1 MGYKILHDGTFVK
14 CDGGAEHLYGAVL
27 QRLEDLLK
35 LISDEA
41 ELEVDYD
48 SVGNKWIAM
57 EYFPEKECA
66 IELADT
72 VGNSIVAFS
81 GVPHDIMVDT
91 LNKSDVW
98 FVG

>member
-1 MGYKILHDGTFVK
+1 MGYEFSHNGTFVE
-14 CDGGAEHLYGAVL
+14 CNRGAEHLYGAVL
-27 QRLEDLLK
+27 QRLEDLLG

-48 SVGNKWIAM
+48 SVGDKWIAM
-57 EYFPEKECA
+57 EYFSEKECA

-72 VGNSIVAFS
+72 AGNSIVAFS

>member
-1 MGYKILHDGTFVK
+1 MYKFTHDGKFIK
-14 CDGGAEHLYGAVL
+14 CDSGAEHLYGAVL
-27 QRLEDLLK
+27 QRLEDLLR

-48 SVGNKWIAM
+48 NAGDKWVAM

-66 IELADT
+66 VELTDNDGCAVIAFAD
-72 VGNSIVAFS
+72 I
-81 GVPHDIMVDT
+81 PHDTMVDI

>member
-1 MGYKILHDGTFVK
+1 MGYKFLYDGMFTK
-14 CDGGAEHLYGAVL
+14 CNGGAERLYGAVL
-27 QRLEDLLK
+27 QRLEDLLG

-41 ELEVDYD
+41 ELELDYD

-72 VGNSIVAFS
+72 AGNSIVAFS